1 LLKEINYALLDTTNK
16 QRTTERTKQMCDHCG
31 NDHPD
36 LDEII
41 ENSDETGL
49 FLLSLS
55 IIGALVESFTETGYA
70 DPDTYKA
77 VITATKI
84 AKRIGMTPL
93 ADRLELLKMETAEN
107 VRKCGIESGLS
118 ESEIQEILDNFQ

>member
-1 LLKEINYALLDTTNK
+1 
-16 QRTTERTKQMCDHCG
+16 MCDHCG
-31 NDHPD
+31 NDHPE
-36 LDEII
+36 LNELI
-41 ENSDETGL
+41 ENADEKGL
-49 FLLSLS
+49 LLLSLS

-84 AKRIGMTPL
+84 AKRLGITPL
-93 ADRLELLKMETAEN
+93 TDRLELLKMETAES

-118 ESEIQEILDNFQ
+118 ESEVQEILDNFQ